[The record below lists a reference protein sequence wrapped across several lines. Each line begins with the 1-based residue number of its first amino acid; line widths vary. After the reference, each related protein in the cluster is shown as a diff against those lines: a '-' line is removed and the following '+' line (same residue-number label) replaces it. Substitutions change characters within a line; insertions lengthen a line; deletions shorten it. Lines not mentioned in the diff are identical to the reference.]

1 MAQVVA
7 QVWRKLVWRRFGA
20 SWLGGAGLAQVGLAQ
35 VWRKLLLSKSRNLR
49 QTCAT
54 KPTCAKPAPNQ
65 LAPNLRHHL
74 RHHLRHRPL
83 TPPLAPNQGGA
94 STKLFTP
101 KLCTNMFPPPPTCAT
116 TCAKPHLRQTRVAH
130 PQRWF
135 AQKLRTNTFFFR
147 ATKFCHLT
155 PTCATTTPL
164 AHNRGQKARRG
175 PKDIQLNPVLRG
187 GIDREGGQT
196 LFMGGASI

>member
-1 MAQVVA
+1 M
-7 QVWRKLVWRRFGA
+7 
-20 SWLGGAGLAQVGLAQ
+20 AQ

-101 KLCTNMFPPPPTCAT
+101 NFVHQHVSTTTNLRH
-116 TCAKPHLRQTRVAH
+116 HLRQT
-130 PQRWF
+130 
-135 AQKLRTNTFFFR
+135 
-147 ATKFCHLT
+147 
-155 PTCATTTPL
+155 PL
-164 AHNRGQKARRG
+164 APNSSGASTTLVCSDPGQKARRG
-175 PKDIQLNPVLRG
+175 PKDIQLNPALRG